1 MNTIPEELLIKFS
14 QVFTSTLFKIG
25 ENYVSLRSLLELVI
39 SFILVLIISQGFTNF
54 LKERLLVKLGIDAGN
69 REAIS
74 VIMRYLIV
82 AFGVVISIQQI
93 GFNLASFAVVAGG
106 LGVGIGF
113 GIQDL
118 TTNFV
123 SG

>member
-39 SFILVLIISQGFTNF
+39 SFILVLIISQVFTNF

-74 VIMRYLIV
+74 RDYEWLPESAESMIYIAMIRNMLRR
-82 AFGVVISIQQI
+82 
-93 GFNLASFAVVAGG
+93 LA
-106 LGVGIGF
+106 
-113 GIQDL
+113 
-118 TTNFV
+118 
-123 SG
+123 